1 MYLIVYQKQL
11 FPYRSF
17 SKIARF
23 DSLQIDTSRPL
34 QSTSDLS
41 IVVNK
46 THQGRRNPGSQ
57 VPPPKFSEDTKS
69 ALSPVA
75 KCQIP
80 NRGVVMKSAL
90 FVQANVAVNT
100 ILTSKVPFLFP
111 EHIYVCPFTQ
121 PNYVVNT
128 NLRHVSKSN
137 KRKL

>member
-57 VPPPKFSEDTKS
+57 VPPPSFQKT
-69 ALSPVA
+69 
-75 KCQIP
+75 Q
-80 NRGVVMKSAL
+80 
-90 FVQANVAVNT
+90 
-100 ILTSKVPFLFP
+100 KVPS
-111 EHIYVCPFTQ
+111 
-121 PNYVVNT
+121 
-128 NLRHVSKSN
+128 LRWQSAKSQTGV
-137 KRKL
+137 